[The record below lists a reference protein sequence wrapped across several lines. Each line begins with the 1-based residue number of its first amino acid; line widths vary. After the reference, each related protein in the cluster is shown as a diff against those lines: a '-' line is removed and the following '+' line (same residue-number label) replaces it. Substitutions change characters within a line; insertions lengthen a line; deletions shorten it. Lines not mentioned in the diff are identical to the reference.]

1 MKGPLLGLPSNET
14 HAQCWSDAIQR
25 EVPAD
30 VPFHLGIALV
40 RHDPFGADLFRA
52 ETREKSQPGAQ
63 LHHLVA
69 RGKDHSKQAELLLL
83 VLAVQQDLTDF
94 R

>member
-52 ETREKSQPGAQ
+52 ETREKSQPGA
-63 LHHLVA
+63 H
-69 RGKDHSKQAELLLL
+69 GKDHSKQAELLLL